1 MKTRRPVAFV
11 RSWLGLAAAAIV
23 LGSAAWLTGE
33 YIHAAWV
40 APGEKAL
47 VESLKERARTDATI
61 HPQILQPEFDRQ
73 RLALERR
80 LTVYRWGGLILLIS
94 LGVFLAWVKWLKPGP
109 GNWVGIPPW
118 LLRRLEAAS
127 ANREPGA
134 PTAKPRKKKTAI
146 KVDPA
151 AVPLKGLT
159 KAQKALYR
167 FRVLDTCS
175 GCTLCAQVCPAGAIE
190 ARPYLL
196 HEIID
201 DRCTRCGLCVPAC
214 PENAI
219 EVTSDAGAAH

>member
-11 RSWLGLAAAAIV
+11 RSWLGLAAVAIV
-23 LGSAAWLTGE
+23 LCSAAWLTGE
-33 YIHAAWV
+33 YIHVTRV
-40 APGEKAL
+40 APAEKAR
-47 VESLKERARTDATI
+47 VESLKEQARTDAAI
-61 HPQILQPEFDRQ
+61 HSKLLQPEFDRQ

-94 LGVFLAWVKWLKPGP
+94 LGVFLAWIKWLKPGP
-109 GNWVGIPPW
+109 GQWAGVPAS

-127 ANREPGA
+127 ATRGPVA
-134 PTAKPRKKKTAI
+134 PRAKPRPARRAI

-151 AVPLKGLT
+151 AVPLKGLS
-159 KAQKALYR
+159 KSEKALYY

-196 HEIID
+196 HEVID
-201 DRCTRCGLCVPAC
+201 ERCTRCGLCVPVC

-219 EVTSDAGAAH
+219 EVIRQSGA